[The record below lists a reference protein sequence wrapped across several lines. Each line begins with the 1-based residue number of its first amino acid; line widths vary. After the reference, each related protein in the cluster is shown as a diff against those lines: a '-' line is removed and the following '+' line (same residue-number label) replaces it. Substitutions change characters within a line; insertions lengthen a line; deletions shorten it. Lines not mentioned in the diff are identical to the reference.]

1 MKGALKKMHTN
12 LDTVVQY
19 TLSMDND
26 SQLMNQLIGMNIKII
41 WHGEVICKSCHKI
54 FSKFYRSN
62 FCYSCYWNS
71 PEASQSIF
79 KPELCTAH
87 LDIEERDLDWEK
99 KFQISPHYVYLANS
113 SGIKVGITRSSEG
126 VVRWMDQGASQG
138 IILAEVPNRRFS
150 GEIEVSVK
158 RFVSDVTNWRKMLSG
173 EPEPIDLKKM
183 KTQLSN
189 YVPEEF
195 KKYIVDDDTV
205 TNIKYPILSYPKKI
219 KNAKLEKNPKI
230 QGELLGIKGQYL
242 ILDQDRVFNVRSHE
256 GFICSFSYSKDLE
269 KQTSLF

>member
-1 MKGALKKMHTN
+1 
-12 LDTVVQY
+12 
-19 TLSMDND
+19 MDVAN
-26 SQLMNQLIGMNIKII
+26 
-41 WHGEVICKSCHKI
+41 
-54 FSKFYRSN
+54 
-62 FCYSCYWNS
+62 
-71 PEASQSIF
+71 
-79 KPELCTAH
+79 
-87 LDIEERDLDWEK
+87 
-99 KFQISPHYVYLANS
+99 QISLISRILCKRIGKISPVGPLMVRSQISLRADPSVFISKILAPFCFARDGNAAA
-113 SGIKVGITRSSEG
+113 GYTT
-126 VVRWMDQGASQG
+126 
-138 IILAEVPNRRFS
+138 AEVPNRRFS

-189 YVPEEF
+189 YVPEEL

-242 ILDQDRVFNVRSHE
+242 ILDQDRVLYDDIQAS
-256 GFICSFSYSKDLE
+256 ISFLREIDVDVE
-269 KQTSLF
+269 LF